1 MSRFVKNM
9 GYYFVGTFSTKLLQ
23 LLFIPLYT
31 KYLSTAELGEFSVI
45 TVTVAL
51 CLPLLFQSIWEG
63 SFRFAIEAK
72 DGAREVLA
80 TCSKY
85 CIAAMLFYSAFYV
98 VSLFIFDLKYAGYI
112 LIYAIGQIIAQYWQ
126 FSARALKENA
136 LYSYSS
142 VLNSVVTIA
151 LNFLLLIWFNK
162 GVESL
167 LIANTVGTLLMVALL
182 EWRLKL
188 FKDVFK
194 FQFNYKLLLNVLKYS
209 VPLAINSISWW
220 LFSSSNNYIITAF
233 LGLEETGLYN
243 MAIKFG
249 SILTT
254 ITSIITLAWNEEA
267 FRSFEEED
275 QYIQFNKVLNL
286 LIRSLLSLT
295 IILIPFTY
303 IAYHFF
309 VFGEF
314 KQSVG
319 LITPIYLGAVFNAF
333 ACHLGSIFLAR
344 KESGNMF
351 YTTLVGGITALVFSL
366 LLVNVIGVIGAC
378 IASFIGYLLNFI
390 IRIPL
395 MKSRIKMELNYNW
408 LVSLTAAVVL
418 VGIICEQKWQNLYTL
433 ILTTLLCVILS
444 VMINKEFVNILYKRF
459 LSRLSH

>member
-31 KYLSTAELGEFSVI
+31 KYLTTTELGEFGVI

-51 CLPLLFQSIWEG
+51 SLPLLFQSIWEG

-72 DGAREVLA
+72 GGAREVLA

-85 CIAAMLFYSAFYV
+85 CITTMLFYSAFYV
-98 VSLFIFDLKYAGYI
+98 VSLFIFDFNYAGYI
-112 LIYAIGQIIAQYWQ
+112 LLYAIGQIIAQYWQ

-142 VLNSVVTIA
+142 ILNSIVTIA

-167 LIANTVGTLLMVALL
+167 LIANTVGTLLMVVLL
-182 EWRLKL
+182 ECRLKL
-188 FKDVFK
+188 IKDVFK
-194 FQFNYKLLLNVLKYS
+194 YQFNYKLLLNVLKYS
-209 VPLAINSISWW
+209 VPLAINSVSWW

-267 FRSFEEED
+267 FRNFEKED

-295 IILIPFTY
+295 IILIPLTY
-303 IAYHFF
+303 ITYHFF

-351 YTTLVGGITALVFSL
+351 YTTLIGGITALVFSL
-366 LLVNVIGVIGAC
+366 LLVNVIGVMGAC

-395 MKSRIKMELNYNW
+395 MKSRIKMKLDYNW
-408 LVSLTAAVVL
+408 LGSLTAAVVL

-433 ILTTLLCVILS
+433 IITTLLCVSLS
-444 VMINKEFVNILYKRF
+444 VMINKEFLNILYKRF

>member
-1 MSRFVKNM
+1 MSRFIKNI
-9 GYYFVGTFSTKLLQ
+9 GYYFIGTFSTKLLQ

-31 KYLSTAELGEFSVI
+31 KYLSTEELGEFSVI

-51 CLPLLFQSIWEG
+51 SLPLLFQSIWEG

-72 DGAREVLA
+72 EGAREVLS

-85 CIAAMLFYSAFYV
+85 CFTSMLFYSVIYV
-98 VSLFIFDLKYAGYI
+98 VSLYILDLNYAGYI

-151 LNFLLLIWFNK
+151 LNFLLLILYNK

-182 EWRLKL
+182 EWKLKL
-188 FKDVFK
+188 IKDVFK
-194 FQFNYKLLLNVLKYS
+194 YQFNHKLLLNVLKYS

-267 FRSFEEED
+267 FRNFGEEN
-275 QYIQFNKVLNL
+275 QYIQFNKILNL

-295 IILIPFTY
+295 IILIPLTY
-303 IAYHFF
+303 LAYHFF

-319 LITPIYLGAVFNAF
+319 LITPIYLGAVYNAF

-344 KESGNMF
+344 RESGKMF
-351 YTTLVGGITALVFSL
+351 YTTLLGGITALVFSIM
-366 LLVNVIGVIGAC
+366 LVNVIGIIGAC
-378 IASFIGYLLNFI
+378 FASFIGYLLNFI
-390 IRIPL
+390 VRIPF
-395 MKSRIKMELNYNW
+395 MKNRIKMELNYNW
-408 LVSLTAAVVL
+408 LVSLTVAVLL
-418 VGIICEQKWQNLYTL
+418 VGIICEQDWHNLYTL
-433 ILTTLLCVILS
+433 ILTTLLCIIIFFI
-444 VMINKEFVNILYKRF
+444 INKEFINILYRRILTR
-459 LSRLSH
+459 LSR